1 MTLAE
6 VQKEVAGW
14 DANAQRK
21 LMAFLATLAF
31 QQEGV
36 DETELSRR
44 VADQNPAN
52 WVSLEE
58 ARKRLSNQP

>member
-14 DANAQRK
+14 DDDDRRK

-31 QQEGV
+31 QQEGIGAS
-36 DETELSRR
+36 ELARR
-44 VADQNPAN
+44 AGDTREEN
-52 WVSLEE
+52 WVSLEQ
-58 ARKRLSNQP
+58 ARQRLSELS